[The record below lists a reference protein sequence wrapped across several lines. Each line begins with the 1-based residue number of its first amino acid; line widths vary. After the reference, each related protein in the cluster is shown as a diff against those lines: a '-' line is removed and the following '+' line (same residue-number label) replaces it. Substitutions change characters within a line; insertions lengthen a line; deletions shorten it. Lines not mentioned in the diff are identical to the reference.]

1 MSWSV
6 RFAAQWT
13 TVGLTHEIVERIEA
27 PRKLT
32 KDEFKQYIRDE
43 VLPLEEEKEAEA

>member
-13 TVGLTHEIVERIEA
+13 TVGLAMVLGATILIEVT
-27 PRKLT
+27 L
-32 KDEFKQYIRDE
+32 
-43 VLPLEEEKEAEA
+43 

>member
-13 TVGLTHEIVERIEA
+13 TVGLAVTLGALIVV
-27 PRKLT
+27 
-32 KDEFKQYIRDE
+32 E
-43 VLPLEEEKEAEA
+43 VAA